1 MFYRHYT
8 ILVSIFMGKD
18 KKDDLANIVSDLS
31 AVVEKLKISDSL
43 NSKKYSQLLN
53 DFVIKKH

>member
-1 MFYRHYT
+1 
-8 ILVSIFMGKD
+8 MGKD